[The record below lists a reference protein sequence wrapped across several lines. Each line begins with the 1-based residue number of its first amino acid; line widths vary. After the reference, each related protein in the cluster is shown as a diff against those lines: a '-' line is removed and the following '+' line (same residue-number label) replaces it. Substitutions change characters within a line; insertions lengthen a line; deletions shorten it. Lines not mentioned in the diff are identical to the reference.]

1 MKTTGYKE
9 SLDQYKDLVN
19 QPTFADYLGDAFSK
33 AGSQEAIGPAQKS
46 SNLMLAAFGTGIK
59 GTAAEE
65 RRQQLSPMLEQAG
78 RITAKAAELEAQ
90 MQESEQNRLKITQFI
105 KQSAV
110 PIAQLSQASL
120 ARDIP
125 ASNELAKGIYLNFKQ
140 GAEDPTMGDFDHY
153 HNGVIYYHNL
163 ETGAIEGENV
173 IGLMY
178 QAGIDP
184 KTIWGQD
191 APMIEAGLSPGAKKN
206 YEDSEKMRQLEMEG
220 KRADIGLKQAHAG
233 VYQEQANK
241 IQNEMQAPKPKYSDR
256 VMSKLIETNQNW
268 VNSLNKEH
276 QTLETQSTAYKEIA
290 KIISKE
296 KGSRAGSSAIAQGL
310 RLYNNSNSESEKR
323 QALIELY
330 KQPLMAG
337 IKQIFAGSTSNEDVA
352 LFMSTLP
359 SLDKN
364 PDAAI
369 QVAIERAEQ
378 LDNQLQKD
386 NLTRDIVENEFGY
399 SEPYNSLAV
408 QNRVKERFK
417 PIKLP
422 DPRITKPNDTK
433 SGNEQ
438 GNNSGTISL
447 FDPDTNKYFDVPTEE
462 AEALQK
468 KYTHLVRQ

>member
-9 SLDQYKDLVN
+9 SLNQYQDLVN
-19 QPTFADYLGDAFSK
+19 QPTFADYLGNAFSK
-33 AGSQEAIGPAQKS
+33 VGSQPATGEAQRM
-46 SNLMLAAFGTGIK
+46 SNAMLSGMGAGIS
-59 GTAAEE
+59 GAAAEE
-65 RRQQLSPMLEQAG
+65 RKQKLSPMLEQAG

-90 MQESEQNRLKITQFI
+90 MQESEQNRLKITQFM

-120 ARDIP
+120 AGDRP

-140 GAEDPTMGDFDHY
+140 GVGDPTMGDFDHY

-184 KTIWGQD
+184 VSIWGQD

-233 VYQEQANK
+233 VYQQQVN
-241 IQNEMQAPKPKYSDR
+241 QMQQEMQAPKPKYSES
-256 VMSKLIETNQNW
+256 VMNKLIETNQNW
-268 VNSLNKEH
+268 INSLDKE
-276 QTLETQSTAYKEIA
+276 QQSLETQSNAYKKIA
-290 KIISKE
+290 ENLSAELKDTAN
-296 KGSRAGSSAIAQGL
+296 RAGTSLVAQAL
-310 RLYNNSNSESEKR
+310 RTYNNSNSESEKR

-337 IKQIFAGSTSNEDVA
+337 IKDIFGGSSNENIA
-352 LFMSTLP
+352 LFLSGLP

-364 PDAAI
+364 TDAAV
-369 QVAIERAEQ
+369 QVAMERAAQ
-378 LDNQLQKD
+378 LDNQIQKN
-386 NLTRDIVENEFGY
+386 NLTRDVVENDFGY

-417 PIKLP
+417 PVAANTGIVTMAAP
-422 DPRITKPNDTK
+422 DGSTRPVPAAQVEYWK
-433 SGNEQ
+433 SKGAKVIDEQ
-438 GNNSGTISL
+438 
-447 FDPDTNKYFDVPTEE
+447 K
-462 AEALQK
+462 
-468 KYTHLVRQ
+468 

>member
-1 MKTTGYKE
+1 MKSTGYKE
-9 SLDQYKDLVN
+9 SLNQYQDLVN
-19 QPTFADYLGDAFSK
+19 QPTFADYLGNAFSK
-33 AGSQEAIGPAQKS
+33 VGNQPAVGEAQRMSNAMLSGMGAGISGA
-46 SNLMLAAFGTGIK
+46 
-59 GTAAEE
+59 AAEE
-65 RRQQLSPMLEQAG
+65 RRQKLSPMLEQVG

-90 MQESEQNRLKITQFI
+90 MQESEQNRLLITNFI

-140 GAEDPTMGDFDHY
+140 GAGDPTMGDFDHY

-191 APMIEAGLSPGAKKN
+191 APMIEAGLSPGAKKS

-220 KRADIGLKQAHAG
+220 KRADVNLKQAHAG
-233 VYQEQANK
+233 VYQQQANQ
-241 IQNEMQAPKPKYSDR
+241 IQNEMQAPKPKYSER
-256 VMSKLIETNQNW
+256 VMSKLIESNQNW
-268 VNSLNKEH
+268 VNSLDKEQ
-276 QTLETQSTAYKEIA
+276 QTLETQSNAYKQIA
-290 KIISKE
+290 SLISKE
-296 KGSRAGSSAIAQGL
+296 QEAFGRAGSGIIKTAQRAVNTAGT
-310 RLYNNSNSESEKR
+310 ESEKN

-330 KQPLMAG
+330 QQPLMAG
-337 IKQIFAGSTSNEDVA
+337 IKQMFAGTTSDRDVA
-352 LFMSTLP
+352 TFIAGLP

-369 QVAIERAEQ
+369 QVALERAAQ
-378 LDNQLQKD
+378 LDNQIQKN
-386 NLTRDIVENEFGY
+386 NLTRDVLENDFGY

-408 QNRVKERFK
+408 QNKVKERFK
-417 PIKLP
+417 PVTPNTGVVTMAAP
-422 DPRITKPNDTK
+422 DGSTRSVPAAQVEYWK
-433 SGNEQ
+433 SKGAKIVNEQ
-438 GNNSGTISL
+438 
-447 FDPDTNKYFDVPTEE
+447 K
-462 AEALQK
+462 
-468 KYTHLVRQ
+468 

>member
-1 MKTTGYKE
+1 MKSTGYKE
-9 SLDQYKDLVN
+9 SLNQYQDLVN
-19 QPTFADYLGDAFSK
+19 QPTFADYLGNAFSRV
-33 AGSQEAIGPAQKS
+33 GSQPAMGEAQRM
-46 SNLMLAAFGTGIK
+46 SNAMLSGMGSGIS
-59 GTAAEE
+59 GAAAEE
-65 RRQQLSPMLEQAG
+65 RRQKLSPMLEQAG

-90 MQESEQNRLKITQFI
+90 MQEAEQNRLKITQFM

-120 ARDIP
+120 AGDRP

-140 GAEDPTMGDFDHY
+140 QAEDPTMGDFDHY

-184 KTIWGQD
+184 VSIWGQD

-233 VYQEQANK
+233 VYQQQANQ
-241 IQNEMQAPKPKYSDR
+241 IQSEMQAPKPKYSEP
-256 VMSKLIETNQNW
+256 VMNKLIETNQNW
-268 VNSLNKEH
+268 VNSLDKEQ
-276 QTLETQSTAYKEIA
+276 QTLETQSNAYKQIA
-290 KIISKE
+290 NLISKE
-296 KGSRAGSSAIAQGL
+296 KEAFGRAGTGIISQAQRAINRAGT
-310 RLYNNSNSESEKR
+310 ESEKN

-330 KQPLMAG
+330 QQPLMAG
-337 IKQIFAGSTSNEDVA
+337 IKQMFAGATSDRDVA
-352 LFMSTLP
+352 TFIAGLP
-359 SLDKN
+359 SLNKN

-369 QVAIERAEQ
+369 QVALERAAQ
-378 LDNQLQKD
+378 LDNQIQKN
-386 NLTRDIVENEFGY
+386 NLTRDVVENDFGY

-417 PIKLP
+417 PATANTGVVTMAAP
-422 DPRITKPNDTK
+422 DGSTRPVPAAQVEYWK
-433 SGNEQ
+433 SKGAKVVNEQ
-438 GNNSGTISL
+438 
-447 FDPDTNKYFDVPTEE
+447 K
-462 AEALQK
+462 
-468 KYTHLVRQ
+468 

>member
-1 MKTTGYKE
+1 MKSTGYKE
-9 SLDQYKDLVN
+9 SLNQYQDLVN
-19 QPTFADYLGDAFSK
+19 QPTFADYLGNAFSK
-33 AGSQEAIGPAQKS
+33 VGSQPAMGEAQRM
-46 SNLMLAAFGTGIK
+46 SNAMLSGMGAGIS

-65 RRQQLSPMLEQAG
+65 RRQKLSPMLEQAG

-90 MQESEQNRLKITQFI
+90 MQEAEQNRLKITQFM

-120 ARDIP
+120 AGDRP
-125 ASNELAKGIYLNFKQ
+125 AANELAKGIYLNFKQ
-140 GAEDPTMGDFDHY
+140 QADDPTMGDFDHY

-184 KTIWGQD
+184 VSIWGQD

-220 KRADIGLKQAHAG
+220 KRADVNLKQTHAG
-233 VYQEQANK
+233 VYQQQADK
-241 IQNEMQAPKPKYSDR
+241 IRNEMQAPKPKYSEP
-256 VMSKLIETNQNW
+256 VMNKLIETNQNW
-268 VNSLNKEH
+268 VNSLDKEQ
-276 QTLETQSTAYKEIA
+276 QTLETQSNAYKQIA
-290 KIISKE
+290 NLISREKE
-296 KGSRAGSSAIAQGL
+296 ALGRAGSGVIKMAQRAVNKSGT
-310 RLYNNSNSESEKR
+310 ESEKN

-330 KQPLMAG
+330 QQPLMAG
-337 IKQIFAGSTSNEDVA
+337 IKQMFAGTTSDRDVA
-352 LFMSTLP
+352 TFIAGLP

-369 QVAIERAEQ
+369 QVALERAAG
-378 LDNQLQKD
+378 LDNQIQKN
-386 NLTRDIVENEFGY
+386 NLTRDVLENDFGY

-417 PIKLP
+417 PATANTGIVTMAAP
-422 DPRITKPNDTK
+422 DGSTRPVPAAQVEYWK
-433 SGNEQ
+433 SKGAKIVNEQ
-438 GNNSGTISL
+438 
-447 FDPDTNKYFDVPTEE
+447 K
-462 AEALQK
+462 
-468 KYTHLVRQ
+468 

>member
-9 SLDQYKDLVN
+9 SLEQYKDLVDKKG
-19 QPTFADYLGDAFSK
+19 FADYLGDAFSK
-33 AGSQEAIGPAQKS
+33 VGSGPAVGEAQRM
-46 SNLMLAAFGTGIK
+46 SNAMLSGMGAGIS
-59 GTAAEE
+59 GAAAEE
-65 RRQQLSPMLEQAG
+65 RRQKLSPMLEQAG

-90 MQESEQNRLKITQFI
+90 MQESEQNRLLITNFI

-140 GAEDPTMGDFDHY
+140 GAGDPTMGDFDHY

-220 KRADIGLKQAHAG
+220 KRADVNLKQAHAG
-233 VYQEQANK
+233 VYQQQANQ
-241 IQNEMQAPKPKYSDR
+241 IQNEMQAPKPKYSEP
-256 VMSKLIETNQNW
+256 VMNKLIESNQTW
-268 VNSLNKEH
+268 VNSLAKEH
-276 QTLETQSTAYKEIA
+276 QKLETQSNAYKQIA
-290 KIISKE
+290 SLISKE
-296 KGSRAGSSAIAQGL
+296 KEAFGRAGSGIIKMAQRAVNKSGT
-310 RLYNNSNSESEKR
+310 ESER
-323 QALIELY
+323 NQALIELY
-330 KQPLMAG
+330 QQPLMTG
-337 IKQIFAGSTSNEDVA
+337 IKDMFAGATSDYDIA
-352 LFMSTLP
+352 LFIAGLP
-359 SLDKN
+359 SLKTN

-369 QVAIERAEQ
+369 QVALERSAQ
-378 LDNQLQKD
+378 LDNQIQKD

-417 PIKLP
+417 PATPNTGVVTMAAP
-422 DPRITKPNDTK
+422 DGSTRSVPAAQVEYWK
-433 SGNEQ
+433 SKGAKVVDEQ
-438 GNNSGTISL
+438 
-447 FDPDTNKYFDVPTEE
+447 K
-462 AEALQK
+462 
-468 KYTHLVRQ
+468 